1 MFIGYVRVSK
11 SDDSQSLDLQRDVLK
26 EAGVVKEHIYHDMA
40 SGEEDDRPGLVLQRY
55 KGSSRDRDVTGG
67 FVITL

>member
-40 SGEEDDRPGLVLQRY
+40 SG
-55 KGSSRDRDVTGG
+55 TGDASG
-67 FVITL
+67 AQPK